1 MMVTVSVLG
10 VLAAIAAPSF
20 NNAILGNKLAA
31 FANDFVGAAQLARSE
46 AIKRNAVVHLC
57 RSTDGAS
64 CAGSGT
70 FQQGWIVFHDANDD
84 GVVDSGER
92 VVQTQKPIST
102 DFHFTSNLYSLKFQ
116 PTGAGATPAALTIC
130 RAWPSAGSQE
140 RTIQLSATGRAS
152 VTTTRTGTCA

>member
-31 FANDFVGAAQLARSE
+31 FANDFVGASQLARSE
-46 AIKRNAVVHLC
+46 AIKRNAIVRLC
-57 RSTDGAS
+57 RSADGAT

-70 FQQGWIVFHDANDD
+70 FQQGWIVFHDADND
-84 GVVDSGER
+84 GAVDSGEA
-92 VVQTQKPIST
+92 VVQTQQPISV
-102 DFHFTSNLYSLKFQ
+102 DFHFTSDSYSLAFQ
-116 PTGAGATPAALTIC
+116 PTGAGATSAELTIC
-130 RAWPSAGSQE
+130 RAGPSAGSQE
-140 RTIQLSATGRAS
+140 RTIKISATGRAS